1 MRVSDLRDGTLYQI
15 CVASSGVP
23 TATRSTHVDADMHHP
38 SCDPSPSPPPL
49 PAQVD
54 ADAAV
59 AIYCEGKEHAVAL
72 GLTKMSTQD
81 IRTINKG
88 IGVDNVHYLNDGL
101 WKTTS
106 LA

>member
-1 MRVSDLRDGTLYQI
+1 MWMRTCTTPRVT
-15 CVASSGVP
+15 P
-23 TATRSTHVDADMHHP
+23 P
-38 SCDPSPSPPPL
+38 PPPPPL